1 LLATYDKI
9 HLFDAN
15 LGAGQETRE
24 SNAYEPGDKAVVVET
39 DFGTLGLTI
48 CYDVRFPNL
57 YRDLAKAGAQIIA
70 VPAAFTAPTGKA
82 HWHTLLRARAI
93 ETGAYI
99 LAAAQGGNHEDGRAT
114 FGHSLII
121 SPWGDIISELAHDNL
136 GVLLADLDLERVTSA
151 REKIP
156 CLTHDRDYQSP

>member
-1 LLATYDKI
+1 V
-9 HLFDAN
+9 N

-48 CYDVRFPNL
+48 CYDVRFPHL

-93 ETGAYI
+93 ETGAFI

-121 SPWGDIISELAHDNL
+121 SPWGDIIGELAHDNL
-136 GVLLADLDLERVTSA
+136 GVLLADLDLERVTNA
-151 REKIP
+151 RDKIP